1 MRFGYLGVML
11 YAAQERSSRAY
22 GKARQEEV
30 TSEFLAQD
38 RSIGFYFD
46 AWQDARSVNIIPRYR
61 NHPMM
66 LREIAHHRAEYG
78 KAVLENALQG
88 INIYHSYRE
97 HRNTFLVD
105 VSMPNNSRNVNRIVN
120 DIVKEEIASDT
131 FSRSDVAQMLGASLA
146 MQGNIEDAA
155 FLVEDYLSM
164 MGRDDDIATMED
176 IIDSYNSGK
185 GLK

>member
-1 MRFGYLGVML
+1 M
-11 YAAQERSSRAY
+11 
-22 GKARQEEV
+22 
-30 TSEFLAQD
+30 TSEFLARD

-46 AWQDARSVNIIPRYR
+46 AWQDARAVARDSKRHARVLAGEIEYR
-61 NHPMM
+61 
-66 LREIAHHRAEYG
+66 REEYRD
-78 KAVLENALQG
+78 AVLDNALQG

-97 HRNTFLVD
+97 HRNSILLEIAWDNVD
-105 VSMPNNSRNVNRIVN
+105 VVYNAEYNRIVN
-120 DIVKEEIASDT
+120 DLVKVEMEIDT
-131 FSRSDVAQMLGASLA
+131 FSRDDVSQMLGASLA